1 MTGSENHEPTT
12 QATSVT
18 VSFVRL
24 PLDTTRTHFA
34 LTFNFQ
40 LRTSNLS
47 LVHP

>member
-1 MTGSENHEPTT
+1 MTGSNNTEPTT

-24 PLDTTRTHFA
+24 PLDATRTHFA

-40 LRTSNLS
+40 LRTSNLAM
-47 LVHP
+47 VHH